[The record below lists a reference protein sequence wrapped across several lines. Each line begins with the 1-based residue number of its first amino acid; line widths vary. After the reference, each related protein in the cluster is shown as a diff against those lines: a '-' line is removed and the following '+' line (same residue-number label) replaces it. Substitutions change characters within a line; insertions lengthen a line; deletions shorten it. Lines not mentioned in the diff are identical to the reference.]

1 MARGVFTLSR
11 VRIKEIKN
19 EWEDPNNVW
28 IFPDGGGSEFKF
40 IDGTVTPA
48 PAATPDGPTYIKVNI
63 GGNYAFPTGTS
74 AGGFPRPKRVRGI
87 YATAEFIFL
96 AVKDNTNSILIYN
109 RKSIFLWDAVDNS
122 PCISTNINDYPA
134 GALRK
139 ISYAN
144 AETDD
149 AWGDCITVDSTN
161 EKICVSST
169 TGAHLWNFDGTGYV
183 NIDKAGTGTGGIA
196 DDFGNICAC
205 GDGKVVIGNPF
216 ETGPAPDSD
225 TKCGAVY
232 VYNLDGTGELKI
244 QPSTN
249 AIRRGNSITYNSL
262 NLEFGRSVSIGSNRI
277 VVGAPGGSLTWIR
290 NYHGEVFTY
299 KLDGTGET
307 WHFAEDPDDA
317 TYNYG
322 DGVTAMDR
330 AGQKVVAKEGKM
342 LFGAGICDEQA
353 YGGSFFNDPAGSGVV
368 YLSDIPDQ
376 TATGE
381 YRTQTVG
388 TYKDWSTD
396 DLLQGFQMFGD
407 SVNVGLWRRTS
418 SGTSRIQM
426 ILAPAQDIPFAKN
439 PTLYYNKFS
448 FSTGDFSST
457 SASGA
462 EYQGSRS
469 NGDTSD
475 VRKNAPF
482 DAIERHILIGD
493 VYDATDTD
501 GTLRARLISYDQDYD
516 WQIMAYPPLL

>member
-19 EWEDPNNVW
+19 EWEDPNDVW

-87 YATAEFIFL
+87 YATADFIFL

-109 RKSIFLWDAVDNS
+109 RKSMFLWDAVNNS
-122 PCISTNINDYPA
+122 PEISTNTDDYPP

-249 AIRRGNSITYNSL
+249 AIRRGNSITYNSH

-277 VVGAPGGSLTWIR
+277 VVGAPGGSLTFIR
-290 NYHGEVFTY
+290 GYNGEVFTY

-307 WHFAEDPDDA
+307 
-317 TYNYG
+317 
-322 DGVTAMDR
+322 
-330 AGQKVVAKEGKM
+330 
-342 LFGAGICDEQA
+342 
-353 YGGSFFNDPAGSGVV
+353 
-368 YLSDIPDQ
+368 
-376 TATGE
+376 
-381 YRTQTVG
+381 
-388 TYKDWSTD
+388 
-396 DLLQGFQMFGD
+396 
-407 SVNVGLWRRTS
+407 
-418 SGTSRIQM
+418 
-426 ILAPAQDIPFAKN
+426 
-439 PTLYYNKFS
+439 
-448 FSTGDFSST
+448 
-457 SASGA
+457 
-462 EYQGSRS
+462 
-469 NGDTSD
+469 
-475 VRKNAPF
+475 
-482 DAIERHILIGD
+482 
-493 VYDATDTD
+493 
-501 GTLRARLISYDQDYD
+501 
-516 WQIMAYPPLL
+516 

>member
-1 MARGVFTLSR
+1 MARGIFTLSK
-11 VRIKEIKN
+11 VKTKKIKN

-28 IFPDGGGSEFKF
+28 IFPDGGGPEFKF

-48 PAATPDGPTYIKVNI
+48 PAATPLGQTFERVSTDSSYRYTFNL
-63 GGNYAFPTGTS
+63 GG
-74 AGGFPRPKRVRGI
+74 KLRGI
-87 YATAEFIFL
+87 YATDDLIFL
-96 AVKDNTNSILIYN
+96 AVRSDTNSILIYK
-109 RKSIFLWDAVDNS
+109 REFLFTWGGVT
-122 PCISTNINDYPA
+122 PTISTDPDDYPP
-134 GALRK
+134 GGLRK
-139 ISYAN
+139 ISFTGAASDTN
-144 AETDD
+144 
-149 AWGDCITVDSTN
+149 WGTYLTVDDVN
-161 EKICVSST
+161 EKICVSSS
-169 TGAHLWNFDGTGYV
+169 TGAQLWNYDGTGYV
-183 NIDKAGTGTGGIA
+183 NIDKPATTEGSNMDNTVGGIMS
-196 DDFGNICAC
+196 DYGKFCAC
-205 GDGKVVIGNPF
+205 GNGKVVIGNPW
-216 ETGPAPDSD
+216 EARTYSS
-225 TKCGAVY
+225 TTWYQSGAVY
-232 VYNLDGTGELKI
+232 VYNLDGTGEFKI

-249 AIRRGNSITYNSL
+249 AITRGSTITYNSL
-262 NLEFGRSVSIGSNRI
+262 YLEFGRSVSIGSNRI
-277 VVGAPGGSLTWIR
+277 VVGAPGGSLTFIR

-317 TYNYG
+317 DYNYG
-322 DGVTAMDR
+322 DGITAMDR

-426 ILAPAQDIPFAKN
+426 ILAPAQDIPFAKD
-439 PTLYYNKFS
+439 PKLYYNKFS
-448 FSTGDFSST
+448 FFTGDFSST
-457 SASGA
+457 SATGA
-462 EYQGSRS
+462 GYQGSRS
-469 NGDTSD
+469 NGDTSN

-482 DAIERHILIGD
+482 DAIDRHILVGD